1 MKEWNIRPML
11 LRACWKTWD
20 SLEKWSALS
29 SHMTFK
35 LVSPHSRPYQ
45 LIPECIGNH
54 FLGAFHL
61 FRSIF
66 GYFMS
71 LVYITKWLLFL
82 KLRFSTFDNETSGF
96 IQFQIIFH
104 HIKITLIGLKSRTN
118 HRCPADKLSDKS

>member
-20 SLEKWSALS
+20 RLEKWSALS

-35 LVSPHSRPYQ
+35 LVSPHSRPPADTW
-45 LIPECIGNH
+45 IH
-54 FLGAFHL
+54 RKSFLGAFHL